1 VGFLDLVRHTLN
13 LVVGEPGER
22 WIASQETRD
31 FDEPKYES
39 LSWAWR
45 AKALGTKGAIF
56 NRGRNLNLNSLC
68 L

>member
-1 VGFLDLVRHTLN
+1 

-56 NRGRNLNLNSLC
+56 NRGRNPNLNSLC